1 MKSSMRW
8 TIALVAVGALAI
20 GTLVGCAPTQTSTGG
35 SSTTPVKGGTFSYYI
50 GDPAYIDPY
59 NAQETEG
66 VQVVHQLFSSLTAFD
81 PINPT
86 KLVPA
91 AASSWSANSDA
102 TVWTF
107 KLNPADKFSDGNP
120 VKAQDFVY
128 AWNRIASPKTLNT
141 STGKPDPS
149 GISYHLAPVKG
160 YDAVQA
166 GTATAMAGLVALDDN
181 TLQVT
186 LTAPFGDFEYVVAH
200 PALAPVEQSLVES
213 GVEYNGAKV
222 AFGDMPVG
230 NGPFK
235 MAEPWKHGQYVKVV
249 RNDSYFGQKPY
260 IDGIDFQIFKDP
272 DTAYMAF
279 QAGTLDFAQVGQ
291 GQIKAA
297 ETANGV
303 SADGYTANP
312 GKQVLLGAEDST
324 YYLVVNLKNSAM
336 QNLNLRK
343 AISLGIDRQAIC
355 DVVFDGT
362 REPADNIVPPGI
374 AGYQPGSWAF
384 SKYDVTAAKAAL
396 VAAGYPGGAG
406 APEIS
411 LAYNADGG
419 HQKIMELVQADLT
432 AIGLKVKLAPVT
444 DFPTYLKELGAG
456 QFQIGRLG
464 WVADY
469 PIFDNFMNPLFNSTS
484 ADNYSKFSDPAVDS
498 AIAAARKITNTSA
511 RIAAYQAIDKMIGEQ
526 LPDIPLM
533 FYKHHHVTS
542 SRVHG
547 FVFSSMYLA
556 DFTNT
561 WLSGGS
567 SSASTTT
574 TP

>member
-1 MKSSMRW
+1 M
-8 TIALVAVGALAI
+8 IVLAAVMVLAAGLLGAAGCTPSG
-20 GTLVGCAPTQTSTGG
+20 GTN
-35 SSTTPVKGGTFSYYI
+35 SSTTPVKGGTFNYYI

-66 VQVVHQLFSSLTAFD
+66 VQVVHQIFSSLTAFD
-81 PINPT
+81 PKDPT

-91 AASSWSANSDA
+91 AADKWSANSDA

-107 KLNPADKFSDGNP
+107 QLNKNDKFSDGNP
-120 VKAQDFVY
+120 VTAKDFIY
-128 AWNRIASPKTLNT
+128 AWNRIANPKTLNT
-141 STGKPDPS
+141 STKKPDPS
-149 GISYHLAPVKG
+149 GISYHLAPVLG
-160 YDAVQA
+160 YDDVQA
-166 GTATAMAGLVALDDN
+166 GKATEMSGLKAIDDN

-186 LTAPFGDFEYVVAH
+186 LSKPFGDFEYVVAH
-200 PALAPVEQSLVES
+200 PALAPVEQSLVEG
-213 GVEYNGAKV
+213 GVDNNGTKV

-235 MAEPWKHGQYVKVV
+235 MAEPWKHGQFIKVV
-249 RNDSYFGQKPY
+249 RNDSYFGAKPY
-260 IDGIDFQIFKDP
+260 LDGIDFQTFKDP

-279 QAGTLDFAQVGQ
+279 QAGTLDFTQIGQ
-291 GQIKAA
+291 GQIKSAQ
-297 ETANGV
+297 TKYGV
-303 SADGYTANP
+303 SADGYTADP

-324 YYLVVNLKNSAM
+324 YYLVVNNKDKAM
-336 QNLNLRK
+336 SNLDLRK
-343 AISLGIDRQAIC
+343 AVSLAIDRQQIC

-362 REPADNIVPPGI
+362 RQPADNIVPPGI
-374 AGYQPGSWAF
+374 AGYQPGVWAF
-384 SKYDVTAAKAAL
+384 SKYDVNAAKQSLTAA
-396 VAAGYPGGAG
+396 GFPGGKG
-406 APEIS
+406 APELS

-419 HQKIMELVQADLT
+419 HQKIMELVQANLT

-444 DFPTYLKELGAG
+444 DFPTYLKALGAG

-484 ADNYSKFSDPAVDS
+484 SDNYSKFNDPAVDT
-498 AIAAARKITNTSA
+498 AIGAARKITDTQK
-511 RIAAYQAIDKMIGEQ
+511 RIAAYQNIDKMIGEE

-556 DFTNT
+556 DFTNC
-561 WLSGGS
+561 WLSGS
-567 SSASTTT
+567 TSANTAK